1 MYTVVNKENKAK
13 KKAKTKQKHHSDSVL
28 HNLFFTSVWS
38 IRVS

>member
-13 KKAKTKQKHHSDSVL
+13 KKAKTKQKHHSDKN
-28 HNLFFTSVWS
+28 NLFYTSVWS